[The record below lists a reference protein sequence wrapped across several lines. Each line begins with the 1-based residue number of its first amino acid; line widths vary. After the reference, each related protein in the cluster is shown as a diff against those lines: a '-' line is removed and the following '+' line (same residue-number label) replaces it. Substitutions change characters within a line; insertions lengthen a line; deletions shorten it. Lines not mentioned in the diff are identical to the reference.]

1 MISST
6 FDDIAEVATK
16 QYSKDAR
23 KELEKQLNKFSKD
36 STNDVVKK
44 LGLPQVLM
52 LFSASV
58 AKSNK
63 HEIID
68 EQDVQEA
75 YSLLKYLISRDLVQ
89 NFIKFDSI
97 NLGLPQ
103 SEKIS
108 GKLSELLRI
117 SSDMK
122 TKNNLDNKITRLTT
136 FLADQKL
143 SNKHINRI
151 EIEMRAAIL
160 LVSRLIAIGRAH
172 QYKRV
177 NPDDIDLS
185 YDIIRFLIFKLKT
198 TKVKI
203 LRELYSVDDE
213 KIWRKIPKMIFDQSA
228 HDHLSETAYAQWE
241 NELPDSFEALKK
253 HLNCSARP
261 FIAAIFGFSEIYGAK
276 NDISKINSDDLS
288 YILEDFEKMIFG
300 RLNPMIIEDKGVSI
314 IFTEDGL
321 RLLGNISQWVTTIIV
336 NRLGKDEFVLN
347 YSSTVPRQISLLLF
361 LAFIERIKS
370 NESKINIKHILK
382 SVMKWTHQLRNLPV
396 SISNS

>member
-1 MISST
+1 MIDST

-23 KELEKQLNKFSKD
+23 KEMEKQLNEFSKV

-52 LFSASV
+52 LFSSSV

-63 HEIID
+63 HDIIE

-89 NFIKFDSI
+89 DFIKFDSI

-108 GKLSELLRI
+108 GKLSELLKI

-136 FLADQKL
+136 FLSNQKL
-143 SNKHINRI
+143 SNKHINRF

-172 QYKRV
+172 QYIRV

-185 YDIIRFLIFKLKT
+185 YDIIRFLIFKLET
-198 TKVKI
+198 TKIKI
-203 LRELYSVDDE
+203 LKELYSVDDE
-213 KIWRKIPKMIFDQSA
+213 KIWRKIPKMIFDQST
-228 HDHLSETAYAQWE
+228 HDHLSDTAYAQWE
-241 NELPDSFEALKK
+241 DELPESFEALKK
-253 HLNCSARP
+253 HLNCSSRP
-261 FIAAIFGFSEIYGAK
+261 FISAILGFSEIYGAK
-276 NDISKINSDDLS
+276 NDISKINSDDLN

-300 RLNPMIIEDKGVSI
+300 NLSPMIIEEKGVSI

-361 LAFIERIKS
+361 MSFVERIES

-382 SVMKWTHQLRNLPV
+382 SVLKWTQQLKNLPAT
-396 SISNS
+396 ISYS

>member
-23 KELEKQLNKFSKD
+23 KELEKQLNEFSKK

-58 AKSNK
+58 AKGNK
-63 HEIID
+63 HEIIE
-68 EQDVQEA
+68 EQDVLEA
-75 YSLLKYLISRDLVQ
+75 NSLLKYLVSRDLVQ
-89 NFIKFDSI
+89 EFIKFESI

-103 SEKIS
+103 SEKLS

-136 FLADQKL
+136 FLSDQKL

-160 LVSRLIAIGRAH
+160 LVSRLIAIGRSH
-172 QYKRV
+172 QYMKV

-185 YDIIRFLIFKLKT
+185 YDIIRFLIFKLDT

-203 LRELYSVDDE
+203 LKELYSVDDK
-213 KIWRKIPKMIFDQSA
+213 KIWRKIPKMIFDQST

-253 HLNCSARP
+253 HLNCGSRP

-276 NDISKINSDDLS
+276 NDISKINSDDLN

-300 RLNPMIIEDKGVSI
+300 SLSPMIIEENGVSI

-321 RLLGNISQWVTTIIV
+321 RLLSNISQWVTTIIV

-361 LAFIERIKS
+361 MSIVERIKS

-382 SVMKWTHQLRNLPV
+382 SVMKWTNQLKNLPT
-396 SISNS
+396 SISYS

>member
-23 KELEKQLNKFSKD
+23 KELEKQLNEFSKK

-58 AKSNK
+58 AKGNK
-63 HEIID
+63 HEIIE
-68 EQDVQEA
+68 EQDVLEA
-75 YSLLKYLISRDLVQ
+75 HSLLKYLVSRDLVQ
-89 NFIKFDSI
+89 EFIKFESI

-103 SEKIS
+103 SEKLS

-136 FLADQKL
+136 FLSDQKL

-160 LVSRLIAIGRAH
+160 LVSRLIAIGRSH
-172 QYKRV
+172 QYMKV

-185 YDIIRFLIFKLKT
+185 YDIIRFLIFKLDT

-203 LRELYSVDDE
+203 LKELYSVDDK
-213 KIWRKIPKMIFDQSA
+213 KIWRKIPKMIFDQST

-241 NELPDSFEALKK
+241 NELPDSFESLKK
-253 HLNCSARP
+253 HLNCGSRP

-276 NDISKINSDDLS
+276 NDISKINSDDLN

-300 RLNPMIIEDKGVSI
+300 SLSPMIIEENGVSI

-321 RLLGNISQWVTTIIV
+321 RLLSNISQWVTTIIV

-361 LAFIERIKS
+361 MSIVERIKS

-382 SVMKWTHQLRNLPV
+382 SVMKWTNQLKNLPT
-396 SISNS
+396 SISYS